1 MECCRALPI
10 PRRKRITFEYVLLRG
25 FNDAAAH
32 AHQLAE
38 LLRGIRCKVNLI
50 PFNPHPGSEF
60 QRPEGEDVA
69 HFQQILQVHGLQ
81 VNVRKPR
88 GDDIA
93 AACGQLQGE
102 TSEEREGTAAN
113 C

>member
-1 MECCRALPI
+1 
-10 PRRKRITFEYVLLRG
+10 
-25 FNDAAAH
+25 
-32 AHQLAE
+32 
-38 LLRGIRCKVNLI
+38 
-50 PFNPHPGSEF
+50 
-60 QRPEGEDVA
+60 
-69 HFQQILQVHGLQ
+69 VHGLQ